1 MASSRIDVFRMML
14 EGDPDNTAV
23 MFGLA
28 KEYEKAG
35 RFDDMIEVL
44 SDYLQ
49 RADDEGNA
57 YGMLAAAYLKL
68 GTFATWEMK
77 LDWKAFLKNAFE
89 EMSRKKVKYLILDIR
104 GVSCR
109 YPGAAVDAVVIASAV
124 LLLGSGVRMAADA
137 WQQLSTAFL

>member
-1 MASSRIDVFRMML
+1 MGASRIDIFRMML

-57 YGMLAAAYLKL
+57 YGMLASAYQRLGNRDAARRAYEK
-68 GTFATWEMK
+68 
-77 LDWKAFLKNAFE
+77 
-89 EMSRKKVKYLILDIR
+89 
-104 GVSCR
+104 
-109 YPGAAVDAVVIASAV
+109 GAEVALAHGHPS
-124 LLLGSGVRMAADA
+124 MAQDFRLALETEFDED
-137 WQQLSTAFL
+137 

>member
-1 MASSRIDVFRMML
+1 MGASRIDIFRMML

-44 SDYLQ
+44 TDYLQ

-57 YGMLAAAYLKL
+57 YGMLAAAYLKT
-68 GTFATWEMK
+68 GRRDAARRAYEKGAEVAQAHGHPSMAQDYRFALETEF
-77 LDWKAFLKNAFE
+77 DE
-89 EMSRKKVKYLILDIR
+89 D
-104 GVSCR
+104 
-109 YPGAAVDAVVIASAV
+109 
-124 LLLGSGVRMAADA
+124 
-137 WQQLSTAFL
+137 